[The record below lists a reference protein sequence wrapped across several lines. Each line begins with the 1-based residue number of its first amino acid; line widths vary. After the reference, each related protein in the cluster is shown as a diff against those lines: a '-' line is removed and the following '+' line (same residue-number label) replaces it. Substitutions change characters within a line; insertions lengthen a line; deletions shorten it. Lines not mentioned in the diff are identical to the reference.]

1 MEGVCSHCVRRCRR
15 KLLPVC
21 RPLANNQHFASARAF
36 LGTSKTSIAD
46 TNKESPATAK
56 PPYKL
61 PLLSLIAPIANGPA
75 NPPRLAMEVINAMPE
90 AAEYPV
96 RNSLG
101 IVQKG
106 PKKL

>member
-1 MEGVCSHCVRRCRR
+1 MGPCCVEKKSFRLSFRVAAHS
-15 KLLPVC
+15 P
-21 RPLANNQHFASARAF
+21 ANQHFASARAF
-36 LGTSKTSIAD
+36 FGTNKTSVAD
-46 TNKESPATAK
+46 TNKETPATAR

-61 PLLSLIAPIANGPA
+61 PVLSLIAPIAYGPIS
-75 NPPRLAMEVINAMPE
+75 PPRLAMEVINAMPE

-106 PKKL
+106 PRKL

>member
-1 MEGVCSHCVRRCRR
+1 MAGYADHS
-15 KLLPVC
+15 
-21 RPLANNQHFASARAF
+21 ASNQRFASARSF
-36 LGTSKTSIAD
+36 VGTSKTSVAD
-46 TNKESPATAK
+46 TNKENPATAR

-61 PLLSLIAPIANGPA
+61 PVLSLMAPIANGPT

-106 PKKL
+106 PRKL

>member
-1 MEGVCSHCVRRCRR
+1 MGCGCVTDHSATDQR
-15 KLLPVC
+15 L
-21 RPLANNQHFASARAF
+21 ASARAF
-36 LGTSKTSIAD
+36 LGNTKTSVAD
-46 TNKESPATAK
+46 TNKESPATAR

-61 PLLSLIAPIANGPA
+61 PVLLLIAPIAEGPTK
-75 NPPRLAMEVINAMPE
+75 PLRLAMEVINAMPE

-106 PKKL
+106 PRKL